1 LKTSARGVETDEQ
14 SHHGFR
20 ALIRTPEGHRVWG
33 WDGLRVQ
40 ASDSGVA
47 LVVEIPAK
55 VLPAGE
61 YTLMLSGFT
70 HAGDT
75 KDLADYSFGI
85 VTR

>member
-1 LKTSARGVETDEQ
+1 M
-14 SHHGFR
+14 
-20 ALIRTPEGHRVWG
+20 PEGHQVWG
-33 WDGLRVQ
+33 QDGLRMQ

-47 LVVEIPAK
+47 LIVEIPAK

-61 YTLMLSGFT
+61 YALLLSGFT
-70 HAGDT
+70 HDGDT